1 MLSLRGRSVH
11 IGQSRLLLTAIRCL
25 QVRRSSIAGNTT
37 FYHRYVLRIFH
48 ASLFL
53 RSKMSYL
60 DGTANATLCDAV
72 PRCFLSM
79 SLVTASSRSISR
91 DSRSSSFKY
100 WGVTLARAF
109 CHERIWFGKRL

>member
-1 MLSLRGRSVH
+1 PRAFY
-11 IGQSRLLLTAIRCL
+11 GQAPKAQLGIYFAIRDKEF
-25 QVRRSSIAGNTT
+25 SSSGSST
-37 FYHRYVLRIFH
+37 VLLRIFH

-91 DSRSSSFKY
+91 DSRYSSFKY
-100 WGVTLARAF
+100 WVVTLARAF
-109 CHERIWFGKRL
+109 CHERNWIGKSVSVVTLVVF